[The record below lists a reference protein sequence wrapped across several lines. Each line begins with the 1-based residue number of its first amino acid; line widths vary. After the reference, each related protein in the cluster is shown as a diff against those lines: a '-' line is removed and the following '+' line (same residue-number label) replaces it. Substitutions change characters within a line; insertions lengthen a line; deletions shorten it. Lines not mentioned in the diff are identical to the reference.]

1 MTNGGQ
7 PKLRVALA
15 GAGSGCLAYARALA
29 AVEGVSISV
38 AAAQPT
44 LGVELAKA
52 VPGLRIERDAAVLSM
67 GAENDAIVFADPPR
81 EPFSVIRK
89 ALLHDKHVLA
99 CGVAPFV
106 SSEQMRELARV
117 AARRSLVLML
127 AEERLFHPALT
138 FLRRMLSEKSGFWR
152 FRYLRA
158 LVAPGAAGQAFT
170 AALTLEEMALVARLV
185 ESHPESVNASAC
197 YGQSAI
203 EPVALFVTMRYPEG
217 RLVSLQVSALE
228 VQETRQWALVTDSK
242 TVLVDERDPRGPLK
256 IISAGSDS
264 AAGSL
269 LHLNPPVPLG
279 DWSSESTVTPPVVAV
294 DARLEQCRQFVSAV
308 ERSDAGQG
316 NAAFW
321 AEVISTW
328 ESAQESVALAGAA
341 VEVRAQAGSA
351 AVSGRPKLRIIR
363 GRGTGAVVKGERPSL
378 TLVTR

>member
-1 MTNGGQ
+1 MTSNGR

-15 GAGSGCLAYARALA
+15 GAGSDCLGYARALA
-29 AVEGVSISV
+29 AVEGVSIS
-38 AAAQPT
+38 AAAARPT
-44 LGVELAKA
+44 LAAELAKA
-52 VPGLRIERDAAVLSM
+52 VPGLRLGLDDAALSAD
-67 GAENDAIVFADPPR
+67 AESDAVVFADPPR
-81 EPFSVIRK
+81 EPFSAIRK

-117 AARRSLVLML
+117 AARRSRVLML

-138 FLRRMLSEKSGFWR
+138 FLRRMLSEKNGFWR

-170 AALTLEEMALVARLV
+170 AALILEEMALVARLV

-197 YGQSAI
+197 YGQSPI

-228 VQETRQWALVTDSK
+228 VQETRQWTLATDSK
-242 TVLVDERDPRGPLK
+242 TVLVDECDPRGPLK

-269 LHLNPPVPLG
+269 VHLNPPVPLRE
-279 DWSSESTVTPPVVAV
+279 WSSESTITPPVVAV
-294 DARLEQCRQFVSAV
+294 DARLEQCRHFVSAA
-308 ERSDAGQG
+308 ERNDAGRG
-316 NAAFW
+316 NGAFW

-328 ESAQESVALAGAA
+328 ESAQESIALAGAA
-341 VEVRAQAGSA
+341 VEVRAQAAGAAAGS
-351 AVSGRPKLRIIR
+351 RPKLRIIR
-363 GRGTGAVVKGERPSL
+363 GRGTGAVVRGERPSL